1 MPCFLEEMNAS
12 GITAEQPHLFI
23 SKSMTGARKKPGA
36 CSCRA
41 GDNAQTSPSP
51 WMCADC
57 IRIYSLEG
65 WQSHGNQHL
74 LPGLPVPSPLH
85 TSSLIAQS
93 HFRKSCVSMMSWC
106 CSSCATPACW
116 RRCGFAG
123 QATAPSTRSRWDTFT
138 RACGCLG
145 HGPPPERTLLQSLSL
160 AGYFPSGFLHPDTD
174 PRVGKITGRRKWQ
187 STPVFLPGKSHGQMS
202 LAG

>member
-1 MPCFLEEMNAS
+1 MLFPCTS
-12 GITAEQPHLFI
+12 V
-23 SKSMTGARKKPGA
+23 
-36 CSCRA
+36 
-41 GDNAQTSPSP
+41 TSPLPFLMAQAFILPFPSCP
-51 WMCADC
+51 ALHPILTLPNCFQGP
-57 IRIYSLEG
+57 LG
-65 WQSHGNQHL
+65 LHL
-74 LPGLPVPSPLH
+74 VLPRGESTDVSGLPVPSPLH